1 MKLAPA
7 VIARALRAPHA
18 AMVTI
23 APRPSSAPMTPVVRK
38 TFATL
43 RKIAPTARAYAC
55 STMPRS
61 VALPPNA
68 QAAFVKVEIAV
79 PVPVLPTK
87 TASTALVDA
96 TMGKTVT
103 TMPTPVPISAC
114 PPPALAMVQ
123 PAARKVAPQT
133 AWFAPTKTVPVLVPT
148 VRLAPIQ
155 PPATVVN
162 ALMIPAATPPAK
174 AMA

>member
-7 VIARALRAPHA
+7 VIARALLAPHA

-23 APRPSSAPMTPVVRK
+23 APMASSAPMTPVARK
-38 TFATL
+38 TFATQE
-43 RKIAPTARAYAC
+43 RIAPTARAYAC

-61 VALPPNA
+61 AAVPPNA
-68 QAAFVKVEIAV
+68 QAAFVKVEIAA

-103 TMPTPVPISAC
+103 TMPTPVRISAC

-133 AWFAPTKTVPVLVPT
+133 TWFAPTKTATALSPMGKAVT
-148 VRLAPIQ
+148 MRRI
-155 PPATVVN
+155 ATVVN